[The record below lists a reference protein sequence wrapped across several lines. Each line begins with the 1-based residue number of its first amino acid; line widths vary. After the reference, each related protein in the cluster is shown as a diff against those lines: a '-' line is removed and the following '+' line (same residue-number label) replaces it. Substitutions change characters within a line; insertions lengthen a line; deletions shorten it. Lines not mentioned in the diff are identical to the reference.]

1 VSNINDFVIARA
13 ALSRALGAAQEAVE
27 QIDRFSRSALAK
39 AEVHGELACLADD
52 LRDKLFAT
60 IRAPLDYD

>member
-1 VSNINDFVIARA
+1 MSNINDFVIARA

-27 QIDRFSRSALAK
+27 QIGRFSRSALAN
-39 AEVHGELACLADD
+39 AEVHGELTRLADD

-60 IRAPLDYD
+60 IRTPLDYD